1 MTLSVNTYALTM
13 DGDRVLFD
21 PEAADAPRNDLFGV
35 EKCRTELWGAP
46 IMQSLGLE
54 LLPSLKIGNIYAEFA
69 DLETLEAE
77 AQTVLNNLVRIADQ
91 TLYATDY
98 IAFRIL
104 NLVQAVNKARSLAD
118 QYPVVGVMIS

>member
-1 MTLSVNTYALTM
+1 MTLSVYTYALTI
-13 DGDRVLFD
+13 DGDRVYFD

-46 IMQSLGLE
+46 IIVSLGLE
-54 LLPSLKIGNIYAEFA
+54 LLPSLRVGNIYAEFA
-69 DLETLEAE
+69 DLERLEAE
-77 AQTVLNNLVRIADQ
+77 AQIVLNNIFRIADQ

-104 NLVQAVNKARSLAD
+104 NLVW
-118 QYPVVGVMIS
+118 